1 MIDIDN
7 LQKYFE
13 PIIEADK
20 EPFVIVSQITF
31 KENGKLQYE
40 TTEEFVDFREIKS
53 SIIDDIVENSPK
65 IIAKVYPKNFF
76 QRIFLKSKKNLNSV
90 FSVVSEFDFIYTNQ
104 QTFDNLLNLSVYIL
118 PIIDNSIPND
128 IIIKGSRQR
137 LVYFKNNKVNFD
149 LESFRIIHL
158 V

>member
-20 EPFVIVSQITF
+20 EPFVVVSQSTF

-40 TTEEFVDFREIKS
+40 TTEEFVDFRKIKS
-53 SIIDDIVENSPK
+53 SIVDDIVENSPK

-76 QRIFLKSKKNLNSV
+76 QRIFLKSKKNLNHV
-90 FSVVSEFDFIYTNQ
+90 FSEVSEFDFIYTNQ

>member
-20 EPFVIVSQITF
+20 DPFVIVSQITF

-40 TTEEFVDFREIKS
+40 TTEEFVDFREIDS
-53 SIIDDIVENSPK
+53 NIIQDIVEKSPR
-65 IIAKVYPKNFF
+65 IICKVYPKNFF
-76 QRIFLKSKKNLNSV
+76 QRIFLKSKKNLNNV

-128 IIIKGSRQR
+128 IIIKGSRKR